1 MTLLAAVSELDGAP
15 KTVQMDRKQTK
26 KMAVNFI
33 IFGKEVLVFFSWRLL
48 FGCSSEEGL
57 GRCDAFQMF
66 ECSLY
71 RELCNKAFKKLH
83 FFIFIFLSQRLSLK
97 SSF

>member
-1 MTLLAAVSELDGAP
+1 VSELDGAP

-33 IFGKEVLVFFSWRLL
+33 LFLKEVRLGFGFSFFSWRLL

-66 ECSLY
+66 EFALY
-71 RELCNKAFKKLH
+71 RE
-83 FFIFIFLSQRLSLK
+83 IFIGL
-97 SSF
+97 

>member
-1 MTLLAAVSELDGAP
+1 MDGAP
-15 KTVQMDRKQTK
+15 KTVQTDRKQTK

-33 IFGKEVLVFFSWRLL
+33 LFGEEVRLGFGFSFFSWKLL

-57 GRCDAFQMF
+57 GRFDAFQMF
-66 ECSLY
+66 ECALY
-71 RELCNKAFKKLH
+71 REICNKTFKKIT
-83 FFIFIFLSQRLSLK
+83 FFIFIFSSQRLSLK